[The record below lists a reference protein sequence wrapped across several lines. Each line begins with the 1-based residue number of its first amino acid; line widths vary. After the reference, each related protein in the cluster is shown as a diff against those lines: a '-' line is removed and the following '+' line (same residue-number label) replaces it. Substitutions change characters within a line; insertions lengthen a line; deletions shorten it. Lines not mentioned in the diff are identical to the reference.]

1 MPGLADP
8 NRRKKKK
15 GQRLMTID
23 VNEPAKAGLAHFI
36 IDAKASR
43 FTVQAFASGI
53 LSAMGH
59 NPKIG
64 IRTFGGAVDFNPET
78 LEGGA
83 FCLTVQSGSLA
94 VQDDISDRDRRE
106 IERLMK
112 DDVLEIA
119 RYPEIRYEAAT
130 IAVSRV
136 DSALYSATLNGNL
149 SLHGVTRGQPIGVRI
164 ATFGDLLRTS
174 GDFSLRQ
181 SDYQIK
187 PVSVAGGALK
197 LKDEVKFSFEMAAR
211 KQE

>member
-1 MPGLADP
+1 
-8 NRRKKKK
+8 
-15 GQRLMTID
+15 
-23 VNEPAKAGLAHFI
+23 
-36 IDAKASR
+36 
-43 FTVQAFASGI
+43 VQAFASGI

-64 IRTFGGAVDFNPET
+64 IRTFSGAVEFNAET
-78 LEGGA
+78 LMGGA
-83 FCLTVQSGSLA
+83 FLLTVQSASLA
-94 VQDDISDRDRRE
+94 VQDDISDKDRRE

-112 DDVLEIA
+112 EDVLEVA
-119 RYPEIRYEAAT
+119 KFPEIRYEAAT

-136 DSALYSATLNGNL
+136 DGSLYSATVNGNL
-149 SLHGVTRGQPIGVRI
+149 SLHGVTRGQPITVRI
-164 ATFGDLLRTS
+164 ATLGEMLRAS

-197 LKDEVKFSFEMAAR
+197 LKDEVKFTFEMVAR

>member
-1 MPGLADP
+1 
-8 NRRKKKK
+8 
-15 GQRLMTID
+15 MTID

-36 IDAKASR
+36 IDARASS

-83 FCLTVQSGSLA
+83 FRLTVQSGSLA
-94 VQDDISDRDRRE
+94 VQDDISDKDRRD

-112 DDVLEIA
+112 ENVLEVA
-119 RYPEIRYEAAT
+119 RYPEIQYEAAT

-136 DSALYSATLNGNL
+136 DGSLYSATVNGNL
-149 SLHGVTRGQPIGVRI
+149 SLHGVTRGQPITVRI
-164 ATFGDLLRTS
+164 STFGEMLRAS
-174 GDFSLRQ
+174 GDFTLRQ

-197 LKDEVKFSFEMAAR
+197 LKDEVKFNFEMVAR

>member
-1 MPGLADP
+1 
-8 NRRKKKK
+8 
-15 GQRLMTID
+15 MTID

-36 IDAKASR
+36 IDARASS

-83 FCLTVQSGSLA
+83 FRLTVQSGSLA
-94 VQDDISDRDRRE
+94 VQDDISDKDRRD

-112 DDVLEIA
+112 ENVLEVA

-136 DSALYSATLNGNL
+136 DGSLYSATVNGNL
-149 SLHGVTRGQPIGVRI
+149 SLHGVTRGQPITVRI
-164 ATFGDLLRTS
+164 STFGEMLRAS
-174 GDFSLRQ
+174 GDFTLRQ

-197 LKDEVKFSFEMAAR
+197 LKDEVKFNFEMVAR